1 MKRAIQ
7 RVMLLMV
14 VMALAA
20 PMSAQVKDWKQIKT
34 PPLREFKPQLPTRV
48 ELPNGM
54 VIFLQRDTELPLI
67 DGFARI
73 RGGSRE
79 EPAAKTGL
87 VGIYG
92 QAWRTGGTKK
102 RTGDQLDD
110 YLEMRAAR
118 VETGGGLDSTII
130 SFSALKQDFEDVFT
144 VFAELLREP
153 EFREEKIEL
162 AKRQINTGISRR
174 NDDVGGIAG
183 RESAKLGY
191 GADSPYARL
200 AEYDTVA
207 AVTRE
212 DLLAWHQKTV
222 HPNNIILGIAGD
234 FEPAQ
239 MEARLR
245 QAFASW
251 AKGPAVEKVKFD
263 FKEPKA
269 GIYFIPKD
277 DVNQSQIRMVHLG
290 TTRDNPDYYALE
302 VMNEVLGGGFSGR
315 LLRSIRS
322 KKGLAYSAGGG
333 VGTNFDHPGLFRAS
347 MGTKSET
354 TAGAIDALFEELESL
369 KKVPATQEE
378 LTRARQTLLNS
389 FIFQFDSKAKI
400 LREQMLYEFY
410 GYPLDFMQRYP
421 AAIEKVT
428 AADVA
433 RVADKYVHKDK
444 LAVLVVGKASDFDR
458 PLASLG
464 QVTTLD
470 IAIPPPAAAKK
481 GAAGGGA
488 PAPSAEGRA
497 LFDKAMAAMGGRE
510 KLAAVKAV
518 RVVASLMEKTPQG
531 DMQVE
536 MEAVMA
542 YPDRMHQKVTLPMG
556 QINMVVSPEVAFM
569 AMGPNARDLP
579 ASQKEE
585 MLKSMKRDPFSLA
598 QNADKGATFAVGGK
612 EKVGDKDA
620 SVLFINANGAEVK
633 WYVDDAGNLLRSEY
647 DSVGREG
654 PRHVVNDYSDLRKV
668 EGITF
673 AFKAKR
679 TENGEEAGTMEVK
692 EVQFNPP
699 VEATLF
705 QKPAPPK

>member
-1 MKRAIQ
+1 MKRTIQ
-7 RVMLLMV
+7 RLAWLMV
-14 VMALAA
+14 VMAVAA
-20 PMSAQVKDWKQIKT
+20 PVSAQVKDWKQIKT
-34 PPLREFKPQLPTRV
+34 PPLREFKPQLPARV

-87 VGIYG
+87 MSIYG

-118 VETGGGLDSTII
+118 VETGGGLDSTSI
-130 SFSALKQDFEDVFT
+130 SFSALKQDFDDVFAA
-144 VFAELLREP
+144 FLELLREP

-174 NDDVGGIAG
+174 NDDVAGIAG

-191 GADSPYARL
+191 GADSPYARV

-207 AVTRE
+207 AVTRD

-222 HPNNIILGIAGD
+222 HPNNIILGIVGD

-251 AKGPAVEKVKFD
+251 SKGPAMEKAKFE
-263 FKEPKA
+263 FKDPKP

-315 LLRSIRS
+315 LLRNIRS
-322 KKGLAYSAGGG
+322 RKGLAYSAGGG
-333 VGTNFDHPGLFRAS
+333 VGTNFDYPGLFRAS

-354 TAGAIDALFEELESL
+354 TAGAIDALFEELDTL

-378 LTRARQTLLNS
+378 LTRAKQTLLNS
-389 FIFQFDSKAKI
+389 FIFEFDSKAEI
-400 LREQMLYEFY
+400 LREQMLYEYY

-421 AAIEKVT
+421 AGIEKVT

-433 RVADKYVHKDK
+433 RVADKYVHKEQ

-464 QVTTLD
+464 EVKTID
-470 IAIPPPAAAKK
+470 ITIPPPAAAKK
-481 GAAGGGA
+481 AAGGGA
-488 PAPSAEGRA
+488 AAPSAEGRA
-497 LFDKAMAAMGGRE
+497 LFEKAMAAMGGKD
-510 KLAAVKAV
+510 KLAGIKTM
-518 RVVASLMEKTPQG
+518 RVVASAMEKTPQG

-536 MEAVMA
+536 VESVVA
-542 YPDRMHQKVTLPMG
+542 YPDRMHQKVRLPMG
-556 QINMVVSPEVAFM
+556 VVSMAVSPEAAFM
-569 AMGPNARDLP
+569 SMGPNSRDLP

-585 MLKSMKRDPFSLA
+585 LMKDIKRDPVYLA
-598 QNADKGATFAVGGK
+598 QNADKGVTFALGGK
-612 EKVGDKDA
+612 EKVGDQDA
-620 SVLFINANGAEVK
+620 SVLVINANGTEVK
-633 WYVDDAGNLLRSEY
+633 WYLDDAGNLLRSEY

-654 PRHVVNDYSDLRKV
+654 PRHVVSDYSDLRKV

-673 AFKAKR
+673 AFKEKR
-679 TENGEEAGTMEVK
+679 TENGEEAGAMEVK
-692 EVQFNPP
+692 EVQLNPA